1 MTRKKRTD
9 KIFFRYYEIPRDS
22 YVLALF
28 GEEWNRK
35 YGSEG
40 ESLHFHNHLEV
51 GYCYKGEGVIKLENG
66 DYPYFPQTFTMIPK
80 NCPHSTFGDQ
90 GGINSWEFLFIDV
103 ERFLA
108 DLYPGRSRLAEEIS
122 RRINSGARFLTHG
135 KNPALGDLV
144 QEIFR
149 EMKEKGEFYQESVKG
164 YLLAFLMGI
173 ARLDGEAAGALVSD
187 KRLPVVGKNLWKEEI
202 RQVEAALRYVEEH
215 YREPLHAG
223 DLAAVCGLS
232 ETHFR
237 RLFQKNMQMT
247 PMEYV
252 NKVRIREACRLML
265 ETNASLEEIA
275 VKTGFVSMSTFNRN
289 FGRFL
294 SISPHAWRKSRG
306 KGQKILF

>member
-149 EMKEKGEFYQESVKG
+149 EMKEKSEFYQESVKG
-164 YLLAFLMGI
+164 YLLAFLMEA
-173 ARLDGEAAGALVSD
+173 ARLNDEDSLLPGE
-187 KRLPVVGKNLWKEEI
+187 KLPVVGKQIWKEEI
-202 RQVEAALRYVEEH
+202 TQVEAALRYVEEH
-215 YREPLHAG
+215 YAERLRAG

-237 RLFQKNMQMT
+237 RFFLKNMQLT

-252 NKVRIREACRLML
+252 NKVRIREACRLMNG
-265 ETNASLEEIA
+265 TASSLEEIA
-275 VKTGFVSMSTFNRN
+275 MKTGFVSMSTFNRN
-289 FGRFL
+289 FTRFL
-294 SISPHAWRKSRG
+294 GTSPHVWRKS
-306 KGQKILF
+306 KGRERSILF

>member
-103 ERFLA
+103 ERFSGGSLSGTKP
-108 DLYPGRSRLAEEIS
+108 PGR
-122 RRINSGARFLTHG
+122 
-135 KNPALGDLV
+135 GDQ
-144 QEIFR
+144 QEN
-149 EMKEKGEFYQESVKG
+149 Q
-164 YLLAFLMGI
+164 
-173 ARLDGEAAGALVSD
+173 
-187 KRLPVVGKNLWKEEI
+187 
-202 RQVEAALRYVEEH
+202 Q
-215 YREPLHAG
+215 
-223 DLAAVCGLS
+223 
-232 ETHFR
+232 
-237 RLFQKNMQMT
+237 
-247 PMEYV
+247 
-252 NKVRIREACRLML
+252 
-265 ETNASLEEIA
+265 
-275 VKTGFVSMSTFNRN
+275 
-289 FGRFL
+289 
-294 SISPHAWRKSRG
+294 WRKISDPWKKSGSR
-306 KGQKILF
+306 

>member
-1 MTRKKRTD
+1 MTKKKTMD
-9 KIFFRYYEIPRDS
+9 KIFFRFYDIPRES
-22 YVLALF
+22 YLLALY
-28 GEEWNRK
+28 GAEWKRK

-51 GYCYKGEGVIKLENG
+51 GYCYEGEGVIRMENG
-66 DYPYFPQTFTMIPK
+66 DLPYFSQTFTVIPK
-80 NCPHSTFGDQ
+80 NCPHAIQ
-90 GGINSWEFLFIDV
+90 GEKGGVDYWEFLFIDM
-103 ERFLA
+103 ERFLL
-108 DLYPGRSRLAEEIS
+108 DLYPGRNRLVEEIC
-122 RRINSGARFLTHG
+122 RRINRGARLLTYE
-135 KNPALGDLV
+135 KNPVLGDLV
-144 QEIFR
+144 QELLR

-164 YLLAFLMGI
+164 YLLAFLMEI

>member
-135 KNPALGDLV
+135 KKPALGDLV
-144 QEIFR
+144 HFPRDE
-149 EMKEKGEFYQESVKG
+149 GEERILS
-164 YLLAFLMGI
+164 
-173 ARLDGEAAGALVSD
+173 GER
-187 KRLPVVGKNLWKEEI
+187 KRL
-202 RQVEAALRYVEEH
+202 
-215 YREPLHAG
+215 
-223 DLAAVCGLS
+223 S
-232 ETHFR
+232 
-237 RLFQKNMQMT
+237 
-247 PMEYV
+247 
-252 NKVRIREACRLML
+252 
-265 ETNASLEEIA
+265 S
-275 VKTGFVSMSTFNRN
+275 GFPYGSGPAER
-289 FGRFL
+289 
-294 SISPHAWRKSRG
+294 
-306 KGQKILF
+306 

>member
-1 MTRKKRTD
+1 M
-9 KIFFRYYEIPRDS
+9 
-22 YVLALF
+22 
-28 GEEWNRK
+28 
-35 YGSEG
+35 
-40 ESLHFHNHLEV
+40 

-149 EMKEKGEFYQESVKG
+149 EMKEKSEFYQESVKG
-164 YLLAFLMGI
+164 YLLAFLMEA
-173 ARLDGEAAGALVSD
+173 ARLNDEDSLLPGEE
-187 KRLPVVGKNLWKEEI
+187 LPVVGKQIWKEEI
-202 RQVEAALRYVEEH
+202 TQVEAALRYVEEH
-215 YREPLHAG
+215 YAEQLRVG

-237 RLFQKNMQMT
+237 RFFLKNMQLT

-252 NKVRIREACRLML
+252 NKVRIREACRLMNG
-265 ETNASLEEIA
+265 TASSLEEIA
-275 VKTGFVSMSTFNRN
+275 MKTGFVSMSTFNRN
-289 FGRFL
+289 FTRFL
-294 SISPHAWRKSRG
+294 GTSPHVWRKS
-306 KGQKILF
+306 KGREHSILF

>member
-1 MTRKKRTD
+1 M
-9 KIFFRYYEIPRDS
+9 
-22 YVLALF
+22 LALF

-149 EMKEKGEFYQESVKG
+149 EMKEKSEFYQESVKG
-164 YLLAFLMGI
+164 YLLAFLMEA
-173 ARLDGEAAGALVSD
+173 ARLNDEDSLLPGEE
-187 KRLPVVGKNLWKEEI
+187 LPVVGNRSGRKRSPRWK
-202 RQVEAALRYVEEH
+202 
-215 YREPLHAG
+215 
-223 DLAAVCGLS
+223 
-232 ETHFR
+232 R
-237 RLFQKNMQMT
+237 RSVMWRNIMQ
-247 PMEYV
+247 
-252 NKVRIREACRLML
+252 N
-265 ETNASLEEIA
+265 
-275 VKTGFVSMSTFNRN
+275 G
-289 FGRFL
+289 FGRG
-294 SISPHAWRKSRG
+294 IWRRSAASARR
-306 KGQKILF
+306 IFADFS